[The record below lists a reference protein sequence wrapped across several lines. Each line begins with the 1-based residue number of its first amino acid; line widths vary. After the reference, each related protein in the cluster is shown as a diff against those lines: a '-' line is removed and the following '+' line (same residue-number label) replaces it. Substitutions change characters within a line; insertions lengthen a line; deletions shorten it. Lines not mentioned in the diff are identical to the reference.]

1 MPGSRKEVQNAKEE
15 GVNFKF
21 NRQPIAIIGEDRVE
35 GVKVVETQLG
45 EPDENGRRRP
55 EAVPGSEE
63 IIPAGA
69 VLVAFGFRPSPLTG
83 LKRKALRPMT
93 GARHGAGNSPV
104 PLSDLK
110 PQSIC
115 RRRHG
120 PRFRPGGHGRSRGP

>member
-69 VLVAFGFRPSPLTG
+69 VLVAFGFRPSP
-83 LKRKALRPMT
+83 
-93 GARHGAGNSPV
+93 
-104 PLSDLK
+104 
-110 PQSIC
+110 
-115 RRRHG
+115 
-120 PRFRPGGHGRSRGP
+120 